1 MASIDLRG
9 VPHAYELTS
18 PPKKSSSL
26 VLVFIHGWL
35 LSYRY
40 WQPVVELL
48 AQEYQ
53 CLCYDLRGF
62 GDSQIHQITGG
73 DRAIA
78 PIAHSSSF
86 SNSTDLPSSYTLAA
100 YAQDLGVLLAQ
111 LGIEEA
117 WLIGHSLGG
126 SIALWGADLL
136 SDMVQ
141 GVICLNSGGGI
152 YVKEEFERFRTA
164 GQQLVKRRF
173 GWLKYV
179 PLIDLVFARAMVAR
193 PLTRHWARQ
202 RVLDFVKAETQAAL
216 GALLDSTTE
225 SEVHQLPRI
234 VARLQQ
240 PVYFLAGA
248 QDKIMEPKY
257 VHHLASFHHLFGS
270 CGSNVIEI
278 ADCGHMSMIE
288 QPDLVALK
296 IREILS
302 KNQ

>member
-1 MASIDLRG
+1 MASIDLLG
-9 VPHAYELTS
+9 VPHAYELTPR
-18 PPKKSSSL
+18 PPNSSSV

-48 AQEYQ
+48 AQDYQ

-62 GDSQIHQITGG
+62 GDSQLNKAAS

-78 PIAHSSSF
+78 I
-86 SNSTDLPSSYTLAA
+86 SNSLSVQANLASSYTLAA
-100 YAQDLGVLLAQ
+100 YARDLGILLEK
-111 LGIEEA
+111 LGIEKA
-117 WLIGHSLGG
+117 WLLGHSLGG
-126 SIALWGADLL
+126 SIALWGADLF
-136 SDMVQ
+136 SEIVK

-152 YVKEEFERFRTA
+152 YVKEEFERFRSA

-173 GWLKYV
+173 SWLKYV

-193 PLTRHWARQ
+193 PLSRHWARQ

-248 QDKIMEPKY
+248 QDTIMEPKY
-257 VHHLASFHHLFGS
+257 VRHLASFHQLFGD

-288 QPDLVALK
+288 QPDLVALRIK
-296 IREILS
+296 EILS
-302 KNQ
+302 KHEWLD